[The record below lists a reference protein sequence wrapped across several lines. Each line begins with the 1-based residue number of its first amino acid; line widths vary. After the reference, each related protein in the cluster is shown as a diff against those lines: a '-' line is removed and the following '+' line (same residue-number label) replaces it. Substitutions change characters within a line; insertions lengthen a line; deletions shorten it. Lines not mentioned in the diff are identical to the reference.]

1 MELGLLRHA
10 DALSANGGSI
20 PTDESRPLSQMGHG
34 QARDVGFFLKTCGRL
49 PDLILC
55 SPFVRARET
64 AAGVVRGLGRDVPV
78 IQVPALACEV
88 KTITQADAI
97 LRAVENYHAGKRT
110 RALAVAHMPDL
121 SLLAAHYLSGHHN
134 ALGFE
139 KAGLALMDFSGYPE
153 ESAGQLIQWTNP
165 DIHGLLAGPTD

>member
-20 PTDESRPLSQMGHG
+20 PTDESRPLSQKGHG
-34 QARDVGFFLKTCGRL
+34 QARDVGVFLKTCGRI

-64 AAGVVRGLGRDVPV
+64 AEGVVRGLARDLPV

-88 KTITQADAI
+88 KTATQADAI
-97 LRAVENYHAGKRT
+97 FRAVESARMGKRT
-110 RALAVAHMPDL
+110 RVLAVAHMPDL
-121 SLLAAHYLSGHHN
+121 SLLAAHYLSGHQN

-139 KAGLALMDFSGYPE
+139 KAGLALMEFSGYPE
-153 ESAGQLIQWTNP
+153 ESGGQLIQWTNP
-165 DIHGLLAGPTD
+165 DIHAMVAGPTD

>member
-20 PTDESRPLSQMGHG
+20 PTDDSRPLSEKGHV
-34 QARDVGFFLKTCGRL
+34 QARDVGAFLKISGRI

-64 AAGVVRGLGRDVPV
+64 AGGVVRGLGLSVPI
-78 IQVPALACEV
+78 IQVAALACEV
-88 KTITQADAI
+88 KTTIQADSI
-97 LRAVENYHAGKRT
+97 LKAVEGARLGKRT
-110 RALAVAHMPDL
+110 RVLAVAHMPDL
-121 SLLAAHYLSGHHN
+121 SMLAAHYLSCDEN
-134 ALGFE
+134 SLGFE
-139 KAGLALMDFSGYPE
+139 KAGLALMEFPGYPE

-165 DIHGLLAGPTD
+165 DLHALVAGTTD